1 MAKVWLKDTCAVC
14 GQPLPED
21 DKTILLAMV
30 KLTHAVTYGSYSG
43 DKDQVRP
50 LFHNSS
56 PRVAVHPDCLHP
68 EVMALLGGRS

>member
-21 DKTILLAMV
+21 DKTILIATV
-30 KLTHAVTYGSYSG
+30 KLTHEYTYGSSYG

-50 LFHNSS
+50 LFHSKS

-68 EVMALLGGRS
+68 EVRKLLGGRT